1 MTAPTPNTP
10 ALLLVGAGDPLYR
23 GYALKRLATRYRILL
38 LDAAPPT
45 WQEPYLTAHRAVD
58 LGDLPELRNATD
70 DLADQYEIG
79 GVLSWGEFT
88 AAHAAVLAAHL
99 QTDGPD
105 PAAVRAC
112 RNKAHA
118 RAVFDTYG
126 VPSASWSSVS
136 DPEELRRA
144 AADLGYPFV
153 LKPAAA
159 AGSAGVIRI
168 DSPTG
173 LDGAYA
179 FTARAAESHQVTS
192 AGLVAE
198 EYLDGPE
205 ISIEVVMD
213 RGEYTAV
220 AVTFKSLGK
229 PPYFEETGHLVAPTL
244 RGPVTDE
251 AEEVAVRAL
260 RVLGLTHGV
269 AHVEMRLTPTGPRII
284 EVNPRLGGDLIPHLV
299 HLATGVDLVTAAA
312 DLAMGRTPDL
322 SATRYQA
329 AAIGFLYPQTTGRL
343 RTLTAEAVLA
353 TSPWC
358 DRAVLEQ
365 QPGARVAPPPNAGL
379 DSRLAHVVVTADTPA
394 QARLRLD
401 RALAAVHADIDTTP
415 IDKAVAA

>member
-1 MTAPTPNTP
+1 MTAPTPDSP

-45 WQEPYLTAHRAVD
+45 WQEPFLTAYRTVD
-58 LGDLPELRNATD
+58 LGDLTALRGATD
-70 DLADQYEIG
+70 DLADRHEIG
-79 GVLSWGEFT
+79 GVLTWGEFS
-88 AAHAAVLAAHL
+88 AANAASLAAHL

-126 VPSASWSSVS
+126 VPSAGWSSVN
-136 DPEELRRA
+136 DPDQLRRA
-144 AADLGYPFV
+144 AASLGYPFV

-168 DSPTG
+168 DSPTD
-173 LDGAYA
+173 LNAAYA
-179 FTARAAESHQVTS
+179 FTARAAESHEVTS
-192 AGLVAE
+192 AGFVAE

-213 RGEYTAV
+213 GGEYTAV
-220 AVTFKSLGK
+220 AVTFKSLGE

-244 RGPVTDE
+244 RGPATDE
-251 AEEVAVRAL
+251 AEKVAFQAL
-260 RVLGLTHGV
+260 RLLGLTHGA
-269 AHVEMRLTPTGPRII
+269 AHVEMRLTSTGPRII

-299 HLATGVDLVTAAA
+299 HLATGVDLVAVAA
-312 DLAMGRTPDL
+312 DLAMGHTPDL
-322 SATRYQA
+322 EATRYQA

-343 RTLTAEAVLA
+343 RTLTVEAGLA

-358 DRAVLEQ
+358 ERAVLEQ
-365 QPGARVAPPPNAGL
+365 QPGALVAPPPAAGL
-379 DSRLAHVVVTADTPA
+379 ESRLAHVVVTASTPTR
-394 QARLRLD
+394 ARLRLD